1 MSKAAQNYIDGF
13 TRGEDFTA
21 PAKDVF
27 VDGRPDPKALEI
39 LGDALNNSGPN
50 VRENIVHLLVDMAL
64 RTDPLT
70 PQGAEV
76 LRHKQIL
83 ELLSN
88 AGLSKTDLGRE
99 AAMEAL
105 RKLATQPDL
114 AQFEREY
121 TNALGEEPT
130 GEAFLLIAKAK
141 TNRAMEMIE
150 RLIKLPKWRDME
162 EAKIA
167 HAALGSTDDEDKFLT
182 IAAAAEIQGGQSFV
196 RAIGT
201 LGLIGTQRTL
211 RVVGGYLRTPQTIQF
226 PVHVPGAI
234 GVRAIRLNVLEAL
247 LYNFPDHPE
256 LYPNNINRDDDYRSA
271 EQFCTERLGVTYSQP
286 PPPFLTYGNVPVPI
300 E

>member
-1 MSKAAQNYIDGF
+1 MD
-13 TRGEDFTA
+13 
-21 PAKDVF
+21 
-27 VDGRPDPKALEI
+27 
-39 LGDALNNSGPN
+39 
-50 VRENIVHLLVDMAL
+50 
-64 RTDPLT
+64 
-70 PQGAEV
+70 
-76 LRHKQIL
+76 
-83 ELLSN
+83 
-88 AGLSKTDLGRE
+88 
-99 AAMEAL
+99 AL

-130 GEAFLLIAKAK
+130 SEAFLLIAKAK

-150 RLIKLPKWRDME
+150 RLIKLPKWHDME

-167 HAALGSTDDEDKFLT
+167 RAALGSTDDEDKFLT

-286 PPPFLTYGNVPVPI
+286 TPPFLTYGNVPVPI